1 MKVPKIIA
9 EAEKRNISVG
19 KVPIDLW
26 RDYLSD
32 LAENCPREDLDL
44 LERWIGYERQR

>member
-1 MKVPKIIA
+1 VKVPKIVA
-9 EAEKRNISVG
+9 EAERGNIPKG

-44 LERWIGYERQR
+44 